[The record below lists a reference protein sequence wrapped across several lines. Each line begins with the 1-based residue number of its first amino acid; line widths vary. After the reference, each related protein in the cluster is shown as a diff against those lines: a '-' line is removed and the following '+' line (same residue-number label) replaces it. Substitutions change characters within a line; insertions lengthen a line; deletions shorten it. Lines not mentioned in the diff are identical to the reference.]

1 MRVSNTIIE
10 SHSSQYLGIK
20 KLVFSL
26 MKTVNSLTI
35 KWTSAK
41 KKQYLNAVLGVH
53 WLWILYSRK
62 NSFYSLVNHS
72 FHYWVCSENEV
83 ENIWIPQY
91 DLRLEKRVHMSLCPR
106 GLIISIL
113 FPVGA
118 AEVISAAI
126 SKGLKAFNNLPQ
138 LAINSPG
145 HCISSQYLQ
154 LYSISQ
160 EDNSR
165 YYQIGYPL
173 KELELIYNFNLRL
186 ENLIKPPNISKVF
199 NIIYIYCSFIMSSM
213 IFITI

>member
-1 MRVSNTIIE
+1 MDIC
-10 SHSSQYLGIK
+10 Q
-20 KLVFSL
+20 
-26 MKTVNSLTI
+26 
-35 KWTSAK
+35 
-41 KKQYLNAVLGVH
+41 KKQYLNAILGVH
-53 WLWILYSRK
+53 WLWILCSRK

-113 FPVGA
+113 FPVEA
-118 AEVISAAI
+118 AEVISAAV

-160 EDNSR
+160 E
-165 YYQIGYPL
+165 GYPL

-199 NIIYIYCSFIMSSM
+199 NIIYIYIAHL
-213 IFITI
+213 